1 MPKFRK
7 KPVVIEAMQWTG
19 VNLQEMLKWFAHVS
33 SAEDPAKLASEDGAA
48 ELVVEMEVAKCKVT
62 FDMTKKPTIKLLIQT
77 LEGTMEAEHG
87 DWIICGVRSE
97 LYPCKDSIFKETY
110 EPA

>member
-7 KPVVIEAMQWTG
+7 KPVVIEAIQWTG
-19 VNLQEMLKWFAHVS
+19 INMQEMLAWFAQIIQKPITTVAH
-33 SAEDPAKLASEDGAA
+33 EN
-48 ELVVEMEVAKCKVT
+48 VEFETAKCKVT
-62 FDMTKKPTIKLLIQT
+62 FDMTQKPAIKLLIKT
-77 LEGTMEAEHG
+77 LEGTHEASHG
-87 DWIICGVRSE
+87 DWVICGVRSE